1 MTAPDQAACP
11 ACAQAERDSLSGAFR
26 SGCDECRARLLARSP
41 AYWAAAMA
49 STLTPRYRDALVASF
64 GPRWLEMHQ
73 RVKRWAELAERAG
86 AGVVSAGLP

>member
-1 MTAPDQAACP
+1 MTAPGQAACP

-49 STLTPRYRDALVASF
+49 STLTPRYRDALVANF
-64 GPRWLEMHQ
+64 GRGWLEGHTL
-73 RVKRWAELAERAG
+73 VKRWAERIEAARLTR
-86 AGVVSAGLP
+86 